1 MQFLVGAYRFRRR
14 RLSDMFKNLT
24 CRRLDRKAMIKVSD
38 KETLNVLLQQNRRVL
53 TLFCASWC
61 PFCRSFLS
69 VFDKRIAEY
78 SFDSIV
84 RAYVDDDDNP
94 LWEDY
99 SIEAVPSV
107 ILFEQAR
114 VVRRLDAELG
124 AGLSEKQ
131 FAEWLA
137 NL

>member
-1 MQFLVGAYRFRRR
+1 MY
-14 RLSDMFKNLT
+14 KNMS
-24 CRRLDRKAMIKVSD
+24 CRRLELNAMIKVTD
-38 KETLNVLLQQNRRVL
+38 KKTLDALLQQNSRVL
-53 TLFCASWC
+53 VLLSASWC
-61 PFCRSFLS
+61 PFCRSFFS
-69 VFDKRIAEY
+69 VFDKRVAKY
-78 SFDSIV
+78 SFDSTV
-84 RAYVDDDDNP
+84 RAYIDDYDNP

-131 FAEWLA
+131 FAEWLVKISQ
-137 NL
+137 L

>member
-1 MQFLVGAYRFRRR
+1 
-14 RLSDMFKNLT
+14 
-24 CRRLDRKAMIKVSD
+24 MIKVSD

-61 PFCRSFLS
+61 HFCRSFFS
-69 VFDKRIAEY
+69 VFDKRVAKY
-78 SFDSIV
+78 SFDSTV
-84 RAYVDDDDNP
+84 RAYIDDYDNP